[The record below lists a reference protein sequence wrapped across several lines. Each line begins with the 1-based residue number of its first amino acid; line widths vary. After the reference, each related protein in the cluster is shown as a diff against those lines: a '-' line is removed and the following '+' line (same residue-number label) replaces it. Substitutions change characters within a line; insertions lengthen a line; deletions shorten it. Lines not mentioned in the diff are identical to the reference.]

1 MSWGLTQLSARA
13 ARTTSLNGIPKE
25 PPPRGCA
32 LCETVNGDLVRG
44 TWYARVM
51 KYFAVILLLVI
62 TPASAQEEER
72 GRDLMTEALWLFM
85 KGLMQEVEPALDD
98 LGDLLDN
105 LDAYHPPEVLP
116 NGDIIIRRKTPLDRE
131 LEEGGE
137 VEL

>member
-1 MSWGLTQLSARA
+1 
-13 ARTTSLNGIPKE
+13 
-25 PPPRGCA
+25 
-32 LCETVNGDLVRG
+32 
-44 TWYARVM
+44 
-51 KYFAVILLLVI
+51 
-62 TPASAQEEER
+62 
-72 GRDLMTEALWLFM
+72 MTEALRLFM

>member
-1 MSWGLTQLSARA
+1 MILLRARA
-13 ARTTSLNGIPKE
+13 ARTTSLDGSPKR
-25 PPPRGCA
+25 PPPRGYVF
-32 LCETVNGDLVRG
+32 CEKLNGDLVRG
-44 TWYARVM
+44 TWYAGLM
-51 KYFAVILLLVI
+51 KYFAVILLLVT

-72 GRDLMTEALWLFM
+72 GRDLMTEALRLFM